1 MNPGGWESKAAFELK
16 VRTSADYNRSGS
28 RSLMR
33 WKVCGYARIPV
44 LIALMQGVFGM
55 IMRSFLA
62 FWMLA
67 LVSVGVLADSIQEAK
82 KPVDHLNQELIAL
95 MRGGKQLGYEGR
107 LKKIDPTVRQSFM
120 FEAVAQIALG
130 THWKKL
136 DEAQKLEFMDK
147 YRELSSSTYA
157 SQFKEYDGENFEFES
172 GQELKPGRVVLRYN
186 LTAPK
191 EKHTFEYH
199 VSQFNG
205 DWRVVNIVVD
215 GISDLA
221 LRKAQYTSVI
231 DREGFEALIAKL
243 VEKIADTAKNNAG

>member
-1 MNPGGWESKAAFELK
+1 
-16 VRTSADYNRSGS
+16 
-28 RSLMR
+28 
-33 WKVCGYARIPV
+33 
-44 LIALMQGVFGM
+44 M

-67 LVSVGVLADSIQEAK
+67 LVSIGVFADPIQDAK

-147 YRELSSSTYA
+147 YRELSSATYA
-157 SQFKEYDGENFEFES
+157 SQFKEYDGESFEFES

-186 LTAPK
+186 LAAPK
-191 EKHTFEYH
+191 EKHAFEYH

-205 DWRVVNIVVD
+205 EWRVVNIVVD

>member
-1 MNPGGWESKAAFELK
+1 
-16 VRTSADYNRSGS
+16 
-28 RSLMR
+28 
-33 WKVCGYARIPV
+33 
-44 LIALMQGVFGM
+44 M

-67 LVSVGVLADSIQEAK
+67 LVSIGVLADAVQEAK
-82 KPVDHLNQELIAL
+82 KPVDHLNQELVAL

-136 DEAQKLEFMDK
+136 EEAQKLEFMDK
-147 YRELSSSTYA
+147 YRELSSATYA
-157 SQFKEYDGENFEFES
+157 SQFKEYDGESFEFES
-172 GQELKPGRVVLRYN
+172 GQELKPGRVVLRYD
-186 LTAPK
+186 LVAPK

-231 DREGFEALIAKL
+231 DREGFEALIKKL
-243 VEKIADTAKNNAG
+243 VEKIAETAKNNAT